1 MKKEFEK
8 MEGGQQNFVKE
19 NGGAGRLATPQEM
32 ADPLLFLNSDI
43 AAFVSGLHRR
53 ITRCRLHHA
62 F

>member
-1 MKKEFEK
+1 